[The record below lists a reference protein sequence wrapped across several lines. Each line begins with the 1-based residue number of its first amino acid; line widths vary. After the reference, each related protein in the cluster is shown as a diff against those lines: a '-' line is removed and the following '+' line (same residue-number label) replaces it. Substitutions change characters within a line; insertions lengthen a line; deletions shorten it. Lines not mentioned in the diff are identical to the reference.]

1 MSTPGRSEAVAH
13 IDVPS
18 LDPAF
23 DEVWQTLLT
32 LTTVTDATW
41 ALIGGQMVLLHALEQ
56 GRIPPAIST
65 DGDARR
71 CSCPAARAT
80 CAD

>member
-1 MSTPGRSEAVAH
+1 MSRTNSWEAVAH

-23 DEVWQTLLT
+23 DEVWQTLFT

-41 ALIGGQMVLLHALEQ
+41 ALIGGQMLLLHAC
-56 GRIPPAIST
+56 R
-65 DGDARR
+65 GDLVV
-71 CSCPAARAT
+71 S
-80 CAD
+80 